1 MAERLAGPMVA
12 AEDVLPARLLLDHG
26 EAPRVGDAV
35 APALPQGPQC
45 ALGAVLLRH
54 AGELQVADDA
64 HRRRILSRR
73 VHVVAAGFSYTS
85 PSVRSMSQSPTA
97 PRAPAGFPT
106 PERILEPG
114 VPAGP
119 AGPVAPAG

>member
-35 APALPQGPQC
+35 APALPQGPQG

-54 AGELQVADDA
+54 AGELQVAYDA
-64 HRRRILSRR
+64 HRRRILSRS
-73 VHVVAAGFSYTS
+73 VHVVAAVFSYTS
-85 PSVRSMSQSPTA
+85 PSERSMYQSPTA
-97 PRAPAGFPT
+97 PVAAAGLPT
-106 PERILEPG
+106 PERILDPG
-114 VPAGP
+114 VPEGP
-119 AGPVAPAG
+119 AGAGAPG